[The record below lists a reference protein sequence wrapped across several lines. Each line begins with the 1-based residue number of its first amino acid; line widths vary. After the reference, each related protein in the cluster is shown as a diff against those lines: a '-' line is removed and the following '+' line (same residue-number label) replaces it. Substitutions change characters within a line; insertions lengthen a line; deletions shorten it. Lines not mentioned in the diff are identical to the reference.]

1 MTKRVFRSIFIVAG
15 SVLLASFIIILGVLY
30 EHFTAVQKK
39 QLTVQTQLARHA
51 VELEGETYLQ
61 GLDLGDEYRITW
73 TDSKGNVL
81 YDSKA
86 DADAMENHAERQEI
100 KEALKN
106 GSGSSIR
113 YSQTRMERTIY
124 YAERLEDGTVLR
136 LSVTLNT
143 VISLLIGMAQP
154 IAVILLFALILSGV
168 LASQLAKRIVK
179 PLNELN
185 LDQPLDNEV
194 YEEISPLLM
203 RIERQHREIRQQ
215 LEILKEKREEWNTV
229 TECMNEGIILLN
241 DKDVIISMNRSAM
254 RLLETDDTAVGKEI
268 LSVNR
273 NLLLQGVIEKAK
285 QREHAETVLEL
296 DEGDYQVAASS
307 ITSNHTLRGVVLLMF
322 DITNKEIAEQIRREF
337 TANVSH
343 ELKTPLH
350 SISGCAEILKDG
362 LVEPEDVPR
371 FINQIFNESKRMVT
385 LVDDIIRL
393 SKLDE
398 GVEEAP
404 REEINLYQMAKEIGV
419 QLTPV
424 AEQKQVQIKVNGN
437 DAYIRGI
444 LPQMKELIYNL
455 CDNAI
460 KYNREGGTVDITV
473 AAAEER
479 VTLSVKDSGIGIPRE
494 HLSRIFERFYRVDKS
509 HSKEIGGT
517 GLGLS
522 IVKHIAKVHDATLD
536 VRSTVGEGSV
546 FTIVFPVK

>member
-285 QREHAETVLEL
+285 QGEHAETVLEL

>member
-51 VELEGETYLQ
+51 VELEGETYFQ

-285 QREHAETVLEL
+285 QGEYAETVLEL